1 MDALMKAS
9 HKMAEE
15 MYKHAGPQG
24 QAGPQPQGGPQGQGG
39 VGPGPTGPADGS
51 ADGPTGPK
59 KDGKGDGPVDAD
71 FTVVDDK

>member
-1 MDALMKAS
+1 MDELMKAS

-15 MYKHAGPQG
+15 MYKNAGAQAQGGPQG
-24 QAGPQPQGGPQGQGG
+24 QAGPQAQAGGQENSSEQ
-39 VGPGPTGPADGS
+39 
-51 ADGPTGPK
+51 K